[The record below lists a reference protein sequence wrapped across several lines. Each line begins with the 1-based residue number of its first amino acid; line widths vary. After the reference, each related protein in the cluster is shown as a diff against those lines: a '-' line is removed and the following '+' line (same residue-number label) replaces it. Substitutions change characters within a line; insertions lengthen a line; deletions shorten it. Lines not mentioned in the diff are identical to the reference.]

1 MTTVQLFTLWG
12 NLGGDSFGSINTSGP
27 ISFIREIWIT
37 FDTIRVS
44 QLTDDQAVI
53 IWKYF
58 NSVRKFYPNAN
69 MTIMEVDK
77 NDKVA
82 TKADTDDE
90 RENDTDCILIITTP
104 MND

>member
-1 MTTVQLFTLWG
+1 MSTSQIFAMWES
-12 NLGGDSFGSINTSGP
+12 LGGEKFGSINTSGP

-44 QLTDDQAVI
+44 QLTDDQIVI

-58 NSVRKFYPNAN
+58 NSVRKIYPNAN
-69 MTIMEVDK
+69 MTIMEVSE
-77 NDKVA
+77 NDDDD
-82 TKADTDDE
+82 DTDDE